1 VLRTLALLVGLLSLR
16 ALGAEFVGH
25 ARLWVGPGFDSNA
38 KRDFVS
44 PNAQTAADGFL
55 YGLGQLEGQV
65 TFDTGIRLQA
75 GYDLSGRKFWFL
87 PSEDTVLQAAQVEA
101 TFGVSRFFNVGVLGR
116 ARDRRGAE
124 RDYSD
129 LQGGAFV
136 DFLPDAHVDVRLS
149 VVAHRFLYWNR
160 FAYSWWG
167 PDAQLT
173 ARYRFDR
180 RHSLGV
186 FGAFNPRTYNADA
199 TPRPGPM
206 GEPPPP
212 VVRRTD
218 SAFGA
223 GLSYSYRGPFHL
235 SVGYGY
241 FDQTSN
247 SWGETIRRHRISLTA
262 GVHLPLD
269 FTVLLSG
276 ALQLASYPDGV
287 YLAPELTVV
296 EDDENASSVT
306 VKLVRPLVEHLELD
320 ARYGF
325 YRNVLPTNGFVYQ
338 RHVVSLGLTL
348 SY

>member
-1 VLRTLALLVGLLSLR
+1 MSRTFALLVGLLSLR
-16 ALGAEFVGH
+16 AVGAEFLGH
-25 ARLWVGPGFDSNA
+25 ARLWLGPGFDSNA
-38 KRDFVS
+38 RRDFVS
-44 PNAQTAADGFL
+44 PGAQTLPDLFL
-55 YGLGQLEGQV
+55 FGLGQLEGQV
-65 TFDTGIRLQA
+65 TFESGIRLQG
-75 GYDLSGRKFWFL
+75 GYDVGGRKFLFL
-87 PSEDTVLQAAQVEA
+87 PSEDTVLQAAQLEA
-101 TFGVSRFFNVGVLGR
+101 TFGVSRFFNLGLVAR

-136 DFLPDAHVDVRLS
+136 DFLPDQHVDLRLT
-149 VVAHRFLYWNR
+149 VAAHRFLYWDQ

-180 RHSLGV
+180 HHSLGV
-186 FGAFNPRTYNADA
+186 FGTFNPRTYNANA

-212 VVRRTD
+212 AVGRTD
-218 SAFGA
+218 SVFSA

-235 SVGYGY
+235 SAGYGY

-247 SWGETIRRHRISLTA
+247 SWGETIRRHRFSLTA

-269 FTVLLSG
+269 FTVLLG
-276 ALQLASYPDGV
+276 GTLQLASYPDGV

-306 VKLVRPLVEHLELD
+306 VKVVRPLLEHLELD
-320 ARYGF
+320 ARYAF
-325 YRNVLPTNGFVYQ
+325 YRNVLPTNGFLYQ
-338 RHVVSLGLTL
+338 RHVVSIGVSL